1 MLLLPLLLSNMG
13 ISSSSAPT
21 NGTDLSA
28 LLAIKAGLSDPLGIL
43 RGNWTPSSPFCDWVG
58 VSCNRRRQRV
68 TALELP
74 GMPLQGELGAHL
86 GNLSFLH
93 VNLTNTRLTGPIPSD
108 IGRLPRLRVVDLG
121 HNSLSGSIPNSI
133 GSFVMLQVLSLEY
146 NQLSGPV
153 PPSIFNMSRL
163 ETMFL
168 GSNNLVGPIP
178 RNGSFRLQPPHAA
191 GGGSLCQQPHW
202 PNTVRLCS
210 MSAPPGA

>member
-1 MLLLPLLLSNMG
+1 MAMARARPVPLMLLLPLLLSNMG

-58 VSCNRRRQRV
+58 VSCSRRRQRI

-121 HNSLSGSIPNSI
+121 HNSLSGSIP
-133 GSFVMLQVLSLEY
+133 
-146 NQLSGPV
+146 
-153 PPSIFNMSRL
+153 
-163 ETMFL
+163 
-168 GSNNLVGPIP
+168 
-178 RNGSFRLQPPHAA
+178 
-191 GGGSLCQQPHW
+191 
-202 PNTVRLCS
+202 
-210 MSAPPGA
+210 